1 MFFALLPMNNLE
13 KHILQEDM
21 MKNEK
26 EKILIEFQQQE
37 IQLKKEIKNNRK
49 EKEKQ
54 RETKER
60 EFLWDAEKYY
70 DEIFS
75 EPWAHDLFIFLDENP
90 QRLENLWGKVITEI
104 LLTTDKEYWWF
115 HWFRGVLQMIKSRED
130 ILLPKEIWPQSTKKE
145 KTQRK
150 KDREKIIK
158 EYESFLKYILSL
170 DKKWDKNFDATFIAV
185 ASQNYNK
192 KTEKKEWD
200 EMIETYTWGQDWNG
214 SFQWVKEGLLPSLE
228 KLTTGKVY
236 DFSDDYNEDGTVKE
250 GETSLHLIEAV
261 KEYSQKH
268 PEEKILIYLW
278 YHWWTSWISWPFTK
292 EDLLELANISSNIHI
307 IMDTC
312 NFGYMFNNIPGTE
325 NYINNIQ
332 ASISWNS
339 NKHDWYSS
347 SSKTFVDVLS
357 MLDIWIHEAELLV
370 RMLYTEALAPLT
382 QKREYINRIT
392 WEKETKNIWVA
403 MKEDNWTYNTIT

>member
-75 EPWAHDLFIFLDENP
+75 EPWAHDLFLFLDENP
-90 QRLENLWGKVITEI
+90 QKLENLWGKVITEI

-115 HWFRGVLQMIKSRED
+115 HRFRGVLQMIKSRED

-403 MKEDNWTYNTIT
+403 MKEDNWTYNTIV